1 MAADLLIK
9 DALVVDP
16 ESAAAPLRR
25 DIVVARGR
33 IADIIPAG
41 TAAVDTTRVIDGRDR
56 LLVPGLINAHT
67 HSPLNI
73 LKGTGDVLSHPAFMW
88 RNQADTAGRT
98 PDEIFAS
105 ALFGCIEHLLNGTT
119 AVIDHFPE
127 QGFDIAC
134 VEAVVNAYRTAGMR
148 AVIALR
154 IFDEPYTDIE
164 PEGGFPEELTIANP
178 LAPPPLADSLALV
191 EEAIRA
197 FDRTSDG
204 RIRIC
209 PAPSN
214 PMRCSDALLE
224 GVRDIAKRLDTPI
237 HMHLLETA
245 IQAKI
250 AHARY
255 GTSMVRHLDDLG
267 LLGARLST
275 AHTIW
280 LDDDDIAL
288 MAARGAMPVHNP
300 ESNLKLG
307 AGIAPVAKML
317 RAGVNVALGTDG
329 AGTNDNLDLHEVMRL
344 AIMLQRPALPDRT
357 HWPTANDALRMATIN
372 GGRAMGVKD
381 LGRLVP
387 GATADFTLHD
397 LSAVAWTPLNDV
409 VAQLVFAASGATV
422 DTVIV
427 DGRVLVENRR
437 IMSFD
442 IEPVVAAVRG
452 LVPSLRQRNRDLQRW
467 TMQLEGAV
475 V

>member
-1 MAADLLIK
+1 MYADLLIRN
-9 DALVVDP
+9 ALVVDP
-16 ESAAAPLRR
+16 ESAAAPTRR
-25 DIVVARGR
+25 DIVVAGGR
-33 IADIIPAG
+33 IAGIVPAG
-41 TAAVDTTRVIDGRDR
+41 TAAAGAARVIEAQER
-56 LLVPGLINAHT
+56 LLMPGLVNAHT

-98 PDEIFAS
+98 PDEIYAS

-178 LAPPPLADSLALV
+178 LAPAPLADSLALV

-197 FDRTSDG
+197 FDGAADG
-204 RIRIC
+204 RIRVC

-224 GVRDIAKRLDTPI
+224 GVRDIAERLNTPV

-245 IQAKI
+245 VQAKI
-250 AHARY
+250 ARARY

-267 LLGARLST
+267 LLSPRLST

-280 LDDDDIAL
+280 LDDEDITL

-307 AGIAPVAKML
+307 AGIAPVATML

-344 AIMLQRPALPDRT
+344 AVMLQRPALPDRAQ
-357 HWPTANDALRMATIN
+357 WPTANDALRMATIN

-387 GATADFTLHD
+387 GAPADFTLHD
-397 LSAVAWTPLNDV
+397 LSTVAWTPLNDV
-409 VAQLVFAASGATV
+409 LTQLVFAASGATV

-427 DGRVLVENRR
+427 DGRVLLENRR
-437 IMSFD
+437 VTSFD
-442 IEPVVAAVRG
+442 AEPVVAAVRG
-452 LVPSLRQRNRDLQRW
+452 LVPALRQRNRDLQQW
-467 TMQLEGAV
+467 TMQLEGAIL
-475 V
+475 